1 MKLLK
6 VDTLEAA
13 LDKLEA
19 AMVSGGTH
27 GAGGIHGAGTP
38 KTEMVP
44 VLHALGRIAA
54 EDVLCGE
61 DIPGFD
67 RSTMDGYAVVARDTQ
82 GAGETMPTFLD
93 LEGEVEM
100 GKEPEFSL
108 KSGQCAYVP
117 TGGMLPQGADAVAMV
132 EYCQPFGTDKVA
144 VYSPLSS
151 GHNMVHAGDDVG
163 SGEVLVSRGRRIRP
177 SDMGL
182 LSAAGK
188 TEIKVYKPWKI
199 YIISTGDEIV
209 PPETMPLP
217 GQVRDVNSAGLLGE
231 ALSWGFDVA
240 GLEVV
245 WDSQEVLTD
254 KVCSAMKECDVVI
267 ISGGSSQGKKD
278 ATETVIDN
286 LTSSGA
292 FTHGLAVKPGKP
304 TIIGFD
310 EPTECA
316 VIGLPGHPV
325 AALLLFRLIV
335 GEIWKRLT
343 GMAEIEKEIAVDAVM
358 ASNIAA
364 SPGRKTFQLVTLDYE
379 HADTETGLPQVV
391 PVLGKSG
398 LIRTMSAAEGYVVM
412 DVNDEGL
419 SRGERVKVHMF
430 LSIHSGEIFKM

>member
-13 LDKLEA
+13 LDKLEY
-19 AMVSGGTH
+19 AMKSGAIG
-27 GAGGIHGAGTP
+27 GAGIT
-38 KTEMVP
+38 KTEWVT
-44 VLHALGRIAA
+44 VLKALDRIAA
-54 EDVLCGE
+54 EDVLCDE

-67 RSTMDGYAVVARDTQ
+67 RSTMDGYAVVSKDTQ
-82 GAGETMPTFLD
+82 GAGETMPVCLD
-93 LEGEVEM
+93 LVGEVEM
-100 GKEPEFSL
+100 GHSPEFTL
-108 KSGQCAYVP
+108 RSGQCAYVP
-117 TGGMLPQGADAVAMV
+117 TGGMLPHGADAVAMV
-132 EYCQPFGTDKVA
+132 EYCQPFGADKVA

-151 GHNMVHAGDDVG
+151 GHNMVHAGDDVAC
-163 SGEVLVSRGRRIRP
+163 GEKLISRGRRIRP

-188 TEIKVYKPWKI
+188 TEIKDDKPWKI

-209 PPETMPLP
+209 PPEALPLP

-231 ALSWGFDVA
+231 ALSQGFDVA

-245 WDSQEVLTD
+245 WDSQDVLIG
-254 KVCSAMKECDVVI
+254 KVCSAMKECDVVV

-278 ATETVIDN
+278 ATEAVIDS

-325 AALLLFRLIV
+325 AALLLFRIIV
-335 GEIWKRLT
+335 GGIWKRLT
-343 GMAEIEKEIAVDAVM
+343 GSAEVEKEIAADAVM

-379 HADTETGLPQVV
+379 HIDLETGLPQAV

-398 LIRTMSAAEGYVVM
+398 LIRTLSAADGYIVM

-419 SRGERVKVHMF
+419 CRGERVKVHF
-430 LSIHSGEIFKM
+430 W

>member
-6 VDTLEAA
+6 VDTLEAS

-19 AMVSGGTH
+19 AMK
-27 GAGGIHGAGTP
+27 AGGKGIP
-38 KTEMVP
+38 ETEYVT
-44 VLHALGRIAA
+44 VIASLGRTAA

-61 DIPGFD
+61 NIPGFD
-67 RSTMDGYAVVARDTQ
+67 RSTMDGYAVVSKDTA
-82 GAGETMPTFLD
+82 GAGETLPVFLD
-93 LEGEVEM
+93 MVGEVEM
-100 GKEPEFSL
+100 GCATGFKL

-117 TGGMLPQGADAVAMV
+117 TGGMLPHGADAVAMV

-151 GHNMVHAGDDVG
+151 GHNMVHAGDDVKC
-163 SGEVLVSRGRRIRP
+163 GEVLVRRGRRIRP

-209 PPETMPLP
+209 PPEKMPLP

-231 ALSWGFDVA
+231 ALACGFNVA

-245 WDSQEVLTD
+245 CDSQDVLTD
-254 KVCSAMKECDVVI
+254 KARSAMKECDVVV

-278 ATETVIDN
+278 ATAAVIDS

-310 EPTECA
+310 EPTESA
-316 VIGLPGHPV
+316 VIGIPGHPV

-398 LIRTMSAAEGYVVM
+398 LIRTMSAADGYVVM

-419 SRGERVKVHMF
+419 CRGERVKVH
-430 LSIHSGEIFKM
+430 LLVR

>member
-6 VDTLEAA
+6 VDTLESA
-13 LDKLEA
+13 LDKLET
-19 AMVSGGTH
+19 AMREG
-27 GAGGIHGAGTP
+27 GAGEP
-38 KTEMVP
+38 EREYVP
-44 VLHALGRIAA
+44 VLQSLGRIAS
-54 EDVLCGE
+54 EDVLSCE

-67 RSTMDGYAVVARDTQ
+67 RSTMDGYAVISRDTQ
-82 GAGETMPTFLD
+82 GAGETMPTFLE
-93 LEGEVEM
+93 LAGEVKM
-100 GKEPEFSL
+100 GEKPEFSL
-108 KSGQCAYVP
+108 TSGQCAYVP
-117 TGGMLPQGADAVAMV
+117 TGGMVPEGADAVAMV
-132 EYCQPFGTDKVA
+132 EYCQPFGDDRIA

-151 GHNMVHAGDDVG
+151 GHNMVRAGDDV
-163 SGEVLVSRGRRIRP
+163 SRGEKLISRGRRIRP

-188 TEIKVYKPWKI
+188 TEIKVYKPWKV

-209 PPETMPLP
+209 PPEVMPLP
-217 GQVRDVNSAGLLGE
+217 GQVRDVNSAGILGE
-231 ALSWGFDVA
+231 ALACGFEIR

-245 WDSQEVLTD
+245 RDRQDVLAD
-254 KVCSAMKECDVVI
+254 KVRSAMSECDVVV

-278 ATETVIDN
+278 ATEAVIDS

-335 GEIWKRLT
+335 AGIWKRLT
-343 GMAEIEKEIAVDAVM
+343 GLAETEKEISVDAVM

-364 SPGRKTFQLVTLDYE
+364 SPGRKTFQLVKLDYE
-379 HADTETGLPQVV
+379 HIDLKTGLPQAV

-398 LIRTMSAAEGYVVM
+398 LIRTMSSADGYIIM

-419 SRGERVKVHMF
+419 RSGERVKVC
-430 LSIHSGEIFKM
+430 LL

>member
-19 AMVSGGTH
+19 AMKSGAIG
-27 GAGGIHGAGTP
+27 GAGIT
-38 KTEMVP
+38 KTEWVT
-44 VLHALGRIAA
+44 VLKALGRIAA
-54 EDVLCGE
+54 EDVLCDE

-67 RSTMDGYAVVARDTQ
+67 RSTMDGYAVVSKDTQ
-82 GAGETMPTFLD
+82 GAGETMPVFLD
-93 LEGEVEM
+93 LAGEVEM
-100 GKEPEFSL
+100 GHSPEFTL
-108 KSGQCAYVP
+108 RSGQCAYVP
-117 TGGMLPQGADAVAMV
+117 TGGMLPHGADAVAMV
-132 EYCQPFGTDKVA
+132 EYCQPFGIDKVA

-151 GHNMVHAGDDVG
+151 GHNMVHAGDDVAC
-163 SGEVLVSRGRRIRP
+163 GEKLISRGRRIRP

-209 PPETMPLP
+209 PPEALPLP

-231 ALSWGFDVA
+231 ALAWGFDVA
-240 GLEVV
+240 GIEVV
-245 WDSQEVLTD
+245 CDSQDVLTD
-254 KVCSAMKECDVVI
+254 KVRSAMKECDVVV

-278 ATETVIDN
+278 ATEAVIDS
-286 LTSSGA
+286 LTSSGS

-325 AALLLFRLIV
+325 AALLLFRIIV
-335 GEIWKRLT
+335 GGIWKRLT
-343 GMAEIEKEIAVDAVM
+343 GSAEVEKEIAADAVM

-379 HADTETGLPQVV
+379 HIDLETGLPQAV

-398 LIRTMSAAEGYVVM
+398 LIRTLSAADGYIVM

-419 SRGERVKVHMF
+419 CRGERVKVHF
-430 LSIHSGEIFKM
+430 W

>member
-6 VDTLEAA
+6 VDTLESA
-13 LDKLEA
+13 LDKLET
-19 AMVSGGTH
+19 AMREG
-27 GAGGIHGAGTP
+27 GAGEP
-38 KTEMVP
+38 EREYVP
-44 VLHALGRIAA
+44 VLQSLGRIAS
-54 EDVLCGE
+54 EDVLSCE

-67 RSTMDGYAVVARDTQ
+67 RSTMDGYAVISRDTQ
-82 GAGETMPTFLD
+82 GAGETMPTFLE
-93 LEGEVEM
+93 LAGEVKM
-100 GKEPEFSL
+100 GEKPEFSL
-108 KSGQCAYVP
+108 TSGQCAYVP
-117 TGGMLPQGADAVAMV
+117 TGGMVPEGADAVAMV
-132 EYCQPFGTDKVA
+132 EYCQPFGDDRIA

-151 GHNMVHAGDDVG
+151 GHNMVRAGDDV
-163 SGEVLVSRGRRIRP
+163 SRGEKLISRGHRIRP

-209 PPETMPLP
+209 PPEVMPLP
-217 GQVRDVNSAGLLGE
+217 GQVRDVNSAGILGE
-231 ALSWGFDVA
+231 ALDCGFEIR

-245 WDSQEVLTD
+245 RDRQDVLAD
-254 KVCSAMKECDVVI
+254 KVRSAMSECDVVV

-278 ATETVIDN
+278 ATEAVIDS

-335 GEIWKRLT
+335 AGIWKRLT
-343 GMAEIEKEIAVDAVM
+343 GLAETEKEISVDAVM

-364 SPGRKTFQLVTLDYE
+364 SPGRKTFQLVRLDYE
-379 HADTETGLPQVV
+379 HIDLETGLPQAV

-398 LIRTMSAAEGYVVM
+398 LIRTMSSADGYIIM

-419 SRGERVKVHMF
+419 RSGERVKVC
-430 LSIHSGEIFKM
+430 LL

>member
-6 VDTLEAA
+6 VDTLESA
-13 LDKLEA
+13 LDKLET
-19 AMVSGGTH
+19 AMREG
-27 GAGGIHGAGTP
+27 GAGEP
-38 KTEMVP
+38 EREYVP
-44 VLHALGRIAA
+44 VLQSLGRIAS
-54 EDVLCGE
+54 EDVLSCE

-67 RSTMDGYAVVARDTQ
+67 RSTMDGYAVISRDTQ
-82 GAGETMPTFLD
+82 GAGETMPTFLE
-93 LEGEVEM
+93 LAGEVKM
-100 GKEPEFSL
+100 GEKPEFSL
-108 KSGQCAYVP
+108 TSGQCAYVP
-117 TGGMLPQGADAVAMV
+117 TGGMVPEGADAVAMV
-132 EYCQPFGTDKVA
+132 EYCQPFGDDRIA

-151 GHNMVHAGDDVG
+151 GHNMVRAGDDV
-163 SGEVLVSRGRRIRP
+163 SRGEKLISRGHRIRP

-188 TEIKVYKPWKI
+188 TEIKVYKPWKV

-209 PPETMPLP
+209 PPEVMPLP
-217 GQVRDVNSAGLLGE
+217 GQVRDVNSAGILGE
-231 ALSWGFDVA
+231 ALDCGFEIR

-245 WDSQEVLTD
+245 RDRQDVLAD
-254 KVCSAMKECDVVI
+254 KVRSAMSECDVVV

-278 ATETVIDN
+278 ATEAVIDS

-335 GEIWKRLT
+335 AGIWKRLT
-343 GMAEIEKEIAVDAVM
+343 GLAETEKEISVDAVM

-364 SPGRKTFQLVTLDYE
+364 SPGRKTFQLVKLDYE
-379 HADTETGLPQVV
+379 HIDLKTGLPQAV

-398 LIRTMSAAEGYVVM
+398 FIRTMSAADGYVVM

-419 SRGERVKVHMF
+419 RSGERVKVC
-430 LSIHSGEIFKM
+430 LL

>member
-13 LDKLEA
+13 LDKLENVMKSSKA
-19 AMVSGGTH
+19 GGIY
-27 GAGGIHGAGTP
+27 GAGGIHDAGML
-38 KTEMVP
+38 EAEWVP
-44 VLHALGRIAA
+44 VLQALGRIAA
-54 EDVLCGE
+54 EDVLCSE

-67 RSTMDGYAVVARDTQ
+67 RSTMDGYAVIARDTQ
-82 GAGETMPTFLD
+82 GSGESMPTFLD
-93 LEGEVEM
+93 LVGEIEM
-100 GKEPEFSL
+100 GQSPQFELS
-108 KSGQCAYVP
+108 SGRCAYVP
-117 TGGMLPQGADAVAMV
+117 TGGMLPHGADAVAMV
-132 EYCQPFGTDKVA
+132 EYCQPFGTDKIA

-151 GHNMVHAGDDVG
+151 GHNMVHAGDDVRCE
-163 SGEVLVSRGRRIRP
+163 EVLVRRGRRIRP

-209 PPETMPLP
+209 PPQAMPLP

-231 ALSWGFDVA
+231 ALYQGFDVT

-245 WDSQEVLTD
+245 CDSQDVLTD
-254 KVCSAMKECDVVI
+254 KVRSAMKECDGVV

-278 ATETVIDN
+278 ATEAVIDS

-310 EPTECA
+310 GPTECA

-335 GEIWKRLT
+335 VGIWKRLT
-343 GMAEIEKEIAVDAVM
+343 GSAETEKEIAVDAVM

-364 SPGRKTFQLVTLDYE
+364 SPGRKTFQLVTLDYK
-379 HADTETGLPQVV
+379 HVDLETGLPQAV

-398 LIRTMSAAEGYVVM
+398 LIRTMSAADGYIVM

-419 SRGERVKVHMF
+419 CRGERVKVCM
-430 LSIHSGEIFKM
+430 L

>member
-13 LDKLEA
+13 LDKLEN
-19 AMVSGGTH
+19 AMREG
-27 GAGGIHGAGTP
+27 GAGEP
-38 KTEMVP
+38 EREYVP
-44 VLHALGRIAA
+44 VLQSLGRIAS
-54 EDVLCGE
+54 EDVLSCE

-67 RSTMDGYAVVARDTQ
+67 RSTMDGYAVISRDTQ
-82 GAGETMPTFLD
+82 GAGETMPTFLE
-93 LEGEVEM
+93 LAGEVKM
-100 GKEPEFSL
+100 GEKPEFSL
-108 KSGQCAYVP
+108 TSGQCAYVP
-117 TGGMLPQGADAVAMV
+117 TGGMVPEGADAVAMV
-132 EYCQPFGTDKVA
+132 EYCQPFGDDRIA

-151 GHNMVHAGDDVG
+151 GHNMVRAGDDV
-163 SGEVLVSRGRRIRP
+163 SRGEKLISRGHRIRP

-188 TEIKVYKPWKI
+188 TEIKVYKPWKV

-209 PPETMPLP
+209 PPEVMPLP
-217 GQVRDVNSAGLLGE
+217 GQVRDVNSAGILGE
-231 ALSWGFDVA
+231 ALDCGFEIR

-245 WDSQEVLTD
+245 RDRQDVLAD
-254 KVCSAMKECDVVI
+254 KVRSAMSECDVVV

-278 ATETVIDN
+278 ATEAVIDS

-335 GEIWKRLT
+335 AGIWKRLT
-343 GMAEIEKEIAVDAVM
+343 GLAETEKEISVDAVM

-364 SPGRKTFQLVTLDYE
+364 SPGRKTFQLVRLDYE
-379 HADTETGLPQVV
+379 HIDLETGLPQAV

-398 LIRTMSAAEGYVVM
+398 LIRTMSSADGYIIM

-419 SRGERVKVHMF
+419 RSGERVKVC
-430 LSIHSGEIFKM
+430 LL

>member
-19 AMVSGGTH
+19 AMKSAIG
-27 GAGGIHGAGTP
+27 GAGIT
-38 KTEMVP
+38 KTEWVT
-44 VLHALGRIAA
+44 VLKALGRIAA
-54 EDVLCGE
+54 EDVLCDE

-67 RSTMDGYAVVARDTQ
+67 RSTMDGYAVVSKDTQ
-82 GAGETMPTFLD
+82 GAGETMPVFLD
-93 LEGEVEM
+93 LVGEVEM

-117 TGGMLPQGADAVAMV
+117 TGGMLPHGADAVAMV
-132 EYCQPFGTDKVA
+132 EYCQPFGADKVA

-151 GHNMVHAGDDVG
+151 GHNMVHAGDDVAC
-163 SGEVLVSRGRRIRP
+163 GEKLISRGRRIRP

-209 PPETMPLP
+209 PPEALPLP

-231 ALSWGFDVA
+231 ALAWGFDVA
-240 GLEVV
+240 GIEVV
-245 WDSQEVLTD
+245 CDSQDVLTD
-254 KVCSAMKECDVVI
+254 KVRSAMKECDVVV

-278 ATETVIDN
+278 ATEAVIDS
-286 LTSSGA
+286 LTSSGS

-325 AALLLFRLIV
+325 AALLLFRIIV
-335 GEIWKRLT
+335 GGIWKRLT
-343 GMAEIEKEIAVDAVM
+343 GSAEVEKEIAADAVM

-379 HADTETGLPQVV
+379 HIDLETGLPQAV

-398 LIRTMSAAEGYVVM
+398 LIRTLSAADGYIVM

-419 SRGERVKVHMF
+419 CRGERVKVHF
-430 LSIHSGEIFKM
+430 W

>member
-1 MKLLK
+1 MNLLK

-13 LDKLEA
+13 LDKLEN
-19 AMVSGGTH
+19 AMREG
-27 GAGGIHGAGTP
+27 GAGEP
-38 KTEMVP
+38 EREYVP
-44 VLHALGRIAA
+44 VLQSLGRVAA
-54 EDVLCGE
+54 EDVLSGE

-67 RSTMDGYAVVARDTQ
+67 RSTMDGYAVISRDTQ
-82 GAGETMPTFLD
+82 GAGETMPTFLE
-93 LEGEVEM
+93 LAGEVKM
-100 GKEPEFSL
+100 GEKPEFSL
-108 KSGQCAYVP
+108 TSGQCAYVP
-117 TGGMLPQGADAVAMV
+117 TGGMVPEGADAVAMV
-132 EYCQPFGTDKVA
+132 EYCQPFGDDRIA

-151 GHNMVHAGDDVG
+151 GHNMVRAGDDV
-163 SGEVLVSRGRRIRP
+163 SRGEKLISRGHRIRP

-188 TEIKVYKPWKI
+188 TEIKVYKPWKV
-199 YIISTGDEIV
+199 YILSTGDEIV
-209 PPETMPLP
+209 PPEVMPLP
-217 GQVRDVNSAGLLGE
+217 GQVRDVNSAGILGE
-231 ALSWGFDVA
+231 ALDCGFEIR

-245 WDSQEVLTD
+245 RDRQDVLAD
-254 KVCSAMKECDVVI
+254 KVRSAMSECDVVV

-278 ATETVIDN
+278 ATEAVIDS

-335 GEIWKRLT
+335 AGIWKRLT
-343 GMAEIEKEIAVDAVM
+343 GLAETEKEISVDAVM

-364 SPGRKTFQLVTLDYE
+364 SPGRKTFQLVRLDYE
-379 HADTETGLPQVV
+379 HIDLETGLPQAV

-398 LIRTMSAAEGYVVM
+398 LIRTMSSADGYIIM

-419 SRGERVKVHMF
+419 RSGERVKVC
-430 LSIHSGEIFKM
+430 LL

>member
-13 LDKLEA
+13 LNKLEN
-19 AMVSGGTH
+19 AMKSGGTH
-27 GAGGIHGAGTP
+27 GAGGIHGEGTYGAGVP
-38 KTEMVP
+38 ETEWVP
-44 VLHALGRIAA
+44 VLQALGRTAA

-61 DIPGFD
+61 NIPGFD

-82 GAGETMPTFLD
+82 GAGDSMPTFLD
-93 LEGEVEM
+93 LTGEVEM

-108 KSGQCAYVP
+108 ESGQCAYVP
-117 TGGMLPQGADAVAMV
+117 TGGMLPRGADAVAMV

-151 GHNMVHAGDDVG
+151 GHNMVHAGDDVKC
-163 SGEVLVSRGRRIRP
+163 GEVLVRRGRRIRP

-209 PPETMPLP
+209 PPEKMPLP

-231 ALSWGFDVA
+231 ALACGFNVA

-245 WDSQEVLTD
+245 CDSQDVLTD
-254 KVCSAMKECDVVI
+254 KVGSAMKECDVVV

-278 ATETVIDN
+278 ATAAVIDS

-304 TIIGFD
+304 TILGFD
-310 EPTECA
+310 EPTGCA

-379 HADTETGLPQVV
+379 HTDTETGLPQVV

-398 LIRTMSAAEGYVVM
+398 LIRTMSAADGYVVM

-419 SRGERVKVHMF
+419 CRGERVKVHI
-430 LSIHSGEIFKM
+430 LVR

>member
-6 VDTLEAA
+6 VDTLESA
-13 LDKLEA
+13 LDKLET
-19 AMVSGGTH
+19 AMREG
-27 GAGGIHGAGTP
+27 GAGEP
-38 KTEMVP
+38 EREYVP
-44 VLHALGRIAA
+44 VLQSLGRIAS
-54 EDVLCGE
+54 EDVLSCE

-67 RSTMDGYAVVARDTQ
+67 RSTMDGYAVISRDTQ
-82 GAGETMPTFLD
+82 GAGETMPTFLE
-93 LEGEVEM
+93 LAGEVKM
-100 GKEPEFSL
+100 GEKPEFSL
-108 KSGQCAYVP
+108 TSGQCAYVP
-117 TGGMLPQGADAVAMV
+117 TGGMVPEGADAVAMV
-132 EYCQPFGTDKVA
+132 EYCQPFGDDRIA

-151 GHNMVHAGDDVG
+151 GHNMVRAGDDV
-163 SGEVLVSRGRRIRP
+163 SRGEKLISRGHRIRP

-209 PPETMPLP
+209 PPEVMPLP
-217 GQVRDVNSAGLLGE
+217 GQVRDVNSAGILGE
-231 ALSWGFDVA
+231 ALACGFEIR

-245 WDSQEVLTD
+245 RDRQDVLAD
-254 KVCSAMKECDVVI
+254 KVRSAMSECDVVV

-278 ATETVIDN
+278 ATEAVIDS

-335 GEIWKRLT
+335 AGIWKRLT
-343 GMAEIEKEIAVDAVM
+343 GLAETEKEISVDAVM

-364 SPGRKTFQLVTLDYE
+364 SPGRKTFQLVKLDYE
-379 HADTETGLPQVV
+379 HIDLKTGLPQAV

-398 LIRTMSAAEGYVVM
+398 LIRTMSAADGYVVM

-419 SRGERVKVHMF
+419 RSGERVKVC
-430 LSIHSGEIFKM
+430 LL

>member
-6 VDTLEAA
+6 VDTLESA
-13 LDKLEA
+13 LDKLET
-19 AMVSGGTH
+19 AMREG
-27 GAGGIHGAGTP
+27 GAGEP
-38 KTEMVP
+38 EREYVP
-44 VLHALGRIAA
+44 VLQSLGRIAS
-54 EDVLCGE
+54 EDVLSCE

-67 RSTMDGYAVVARDTQ
+67 RSTMDGYAVISRDTQ
-82 GAGETMPTFLD
+82 GAGETMPTFLE
-93 LEGEVEM
+93 LAGEVKM
-100 GKEPEFSL
+100 GEKPEFSL
-108 KSGQCAYVP
+108 TSGQCAYVP
-117 TGGMLPQGADAVAMV
+117 TGGMVPEGADAVAMV
-132 EYCQPFGTDKVA
+132 EYCQPFGDDRIA

-151 GHNMVHAGDDVG
+151 GHNMVRAGDDV
-163 SGEVLVSRGRRIRP
+163 SRGEKLISRGHRIRP

-188 TEIKVYKPWKI
+188 TEIKVYKPWKV

-209 PPETMPLP
+209 PPEVMPLP
-217 GQVRDVNSAGLLGE
+217 GQVRDVNSAGILGE
-231 ALSWGFDVA
+231 ALACGFEIR

-245 WDSQEVLTD
+245 RDRQDVLAD
-254 KVCSAMKECDVVI
+254 KVRSAMSECDVVV

-278 ATETVIDN
+278 ATEAVIDS

-335 GEIWKRLT
+335 AGIWKRLT
-343 GMAEIEKEIAVDAVM
+343 GLAETEKEISVDAVM

-364 SPGRKTFQLVTLDYE
+364 SPGRKTFQLVKLDYE
-379 HADTETGLPQVV
+379 HIDLKTGLPQAV

-398 LIRTMSAAEGYVVM
+398 LIRTMSAADGYVVM

-419 SRGERVKVHMF
+419 RSGERVKVC
-430 LSIHSGEIFKM
+430 LL

>member
-6 VDTLEAA
+6 VDTLESA
-13 LDKLEA
+13 LDKLET
-19 AMVSGGTH
+19 AMREG
-27 GAGGIHGAGTP
+27 GAGGP
-38 KTEMVP
+38 EREYVP
-44 VLHALGRIAA
+44 VLQSLGRIAS
-54 EDVLCGE
+54 EDVLSCE

-67 RSTMDGYAVVARDTQ
+67 RSTMDGYAVISRDTQ
-82 GAGETMPTFLD
+82 GAGETMPTFLE
-93 LEGEVEM
+93 LAGEVKM
-100 GKEPEFSL
+100 GEKPEFSL
-108 KSGQCAYVP
+108 TSGQCAYVP
-117 TGGMLPQGADAVAMV
+117 TGGMVPEGADAVAMV
-132 EYCQPFGTDKVA
+132 EYCQPFGDDRIA

-151 GHNMVHAGDDVG
+151 GHNMVRAGDDV
-163 SGEVLVSRGRRIRP
+163 SRGEKLISRGRRIRP

-209 PPETMPLP
+209 PPEVMPLP
-217 GQVRDVNSAGLLGE
+217 GQVRDVNSAGILGE
-231 ALSWGFDVA
+231 ALACGFEIR

-245 WDSQEVLTD
+245 RDRQDVLAD
-254 KVCSAMKECDVVI
+254 KVRSAMSECDVVV

-278 ATETVIDN
+278 ATEAVIDS

-335 GEIWKRLT
+335 AGIWKRLT
-343 GMAEIEKEIAVDAVM
+343 GLAETEKEISVDAVM

-364 SPGRKTFQLVTLDYE
+364 SPGRKTFQLVKLDYE
-379 HADTETGLPQVV
+379 HIDLKTGLPQAV

-398 LIRTMSAAEGYVVM
+398 LIRTMSAADGYVVM

-419 SRGERVKVHMF
+419 RSGERVKVC
-430 LSIHSGEIFKM
+430 LL

>member
-13 LDKLEA
+13 LDKLED
-19 AMVSGGTH
+19 AMRSGG
-27 GAGGIHGAGTP
+27 IYGTGEP
-38 KTEMVP
+38 ETELVP
-44 VLHALGRIAA
+44 VLKALDRIAA
-54 EDVLCGE
+54 EDVTCNE

-82 GAGETMPTFLD
+82 GAGESMPTFLD
-93 LEGEVEM
+93 LAGEVEM

-151 GHNMVHAGDDVG
+151 GHNMVHAGDDVRC
-163 SGEVLVSRGRRIRP
+163 GECLVRRGRRIRP

-188 TEIKVYKPWKI
+188 TKIKVYKPWKI
-199 YIISTGDEIV
+199 YIISTGDEIA
-209 PPETMPLP
+209 PPQAMPLS

-231 ALSWGFDVA
+231 ALSCGFDVA

-245 WDSQEVLTD
+245 CDCQDALTD
-254 KVCSAMKECDVVI
+254 KVRSAMKECDVVV

-278 ATETVIDN
+278 ATEAVIDS
-286 LTSSGA
+286 LTSSRA

-310 EPTECA
+310 GPTECA

-335 GEIWKRLT
+335 GGIWKRLT
-343 GMAEIEKEIAVDAVM
+343 GSAETEKEIAVDAVM

-379 HADTETGLPQVV
+379 HIDFETGLPQAVL
-391 PVLGKSG
+391 VLGKSG
-398 LIRTMSAAEGYVVM
+398 LIRTMSAADGYVVM

-419 SRGERVKVHMF
+419 SRGERVKAYLLMR
-430 LSIHSGEIFKM
+430 

>member
-13 LDKLEA
+13 LDKLEN
-19 AMVSGGTH
+19 AMRSGA
-27 GAGGIHGAGTP
+27 AGGIYRAGTP
-38 KTEMVP
+38 ETEWVP
-44 VLHALGRIAA
+44 VLQSLDRIAA
-54 EDVLCGE
+54 EDVLCDE

-67 RSTMDGYAVVARDTQ
+67 RSTMDGYAVVSKDTQ
-82 GAGETMPTFLD
+82 GAGETMPVFLD
-93 LEGEVEM
+93 LVGEVEM
-100 GKEPEFSL
+100 GKEPEFAL
-108 KSGQCAYVP
+108 RSGQCAYVP
-117 TGGMLPQGADAVAMV
+117 TGGMIPCGADAVAMV
-132 EYCQPFGTDKVA
+132 DYCQPFGADKIA
-144 VYSPLSS
+144 VYSPLSP
-151 GHNMVHAGDDVG
+151 GHNMVHAGDDVRC
-163 SGEVLVSRGRRIRP
+163 GESLMQRGRRIRP

-209 PPETMPLP
+209 PPESMPSP

-231 ALSWGFDVA
+231 APACGFNVS
-240 GLEVV
+240 GLEVG
-245 WDSQEVLTD
+245 WDCQDVLTN
-254 KVCSAMKECDVVI
+254 KVRSVMKECDMVV

-278 ATETVIDN
+278 ATEAVIDS

-335 GEIWKRLT
+335 GGIWKRLT
-343 GMAEIEKEIAVDAVM
+343 GSAETENGIAVDVVM

-364 SPGRKTFQLVTLDYE
+364 SPGRKTFQLVRLDYE
-379 HADTETGLPQVV
+379 HIDLETGLPQAV

-398 LIRTMSAAEGYVVM
+398 LIRTMSAADGYIVM

-419 SRGERVKVHMF
+419 CRGERGKVC
-430 LSIHSGEIFKM
+430 LLVR

>member
-13 LDKLEA
+13 LDKLEN
-19 AMVSGGTH
+19 AMKSCM
-27 GAGGIHGAGTP
+27 P
-38 KTEMVP
+38 ETEWVP
-44 VLHALGRIAA
+44 VLKALDRIAA
-54 EDVLCGE
+54 EDVICTE

-82 GAGETMPTFLD
+82 GAGESMPTFLD
-93 LEGEVEM
+93 LVGEVEM
-100 GKEPEFSL
+100 GKEPEFELS
-108 KSGQCAYVP
+108 SGQCAYVP
-117 TGGMLPQGADAVAMV
+117 TGGMLPHGADAVAMV
-132 EYCQPFGTDKVA
+132 EYCQPFGPDKIA

-151 GHNMVHAGDDVG
+151 GHNMVHAGDDVRC
-163 SGEVLVSRGRRIRP
+163 GEVLVRMGRKIRP

-188 TEIKVYKPWKI
+188 TEIKVHKLWKI

-209 PPETMPLP
+209 PPEAMPSP

-231 ALSWGFDVA
+231 ALSQGFDVT

-245 WDSQEVLTD
+245 CDSQDVLTD
-254 KVCSAMKECDVVI
+254 KVRSAMKECDVVV

-278 ATETVIDN
+278 ATEAVIDS

-292 FTHGLAVKPGKP
+292 FIHGLAVKPGKP

-310 EPTECA
+310 EPTECT

-325 AALLLFRLIV
+325 AALLLFRIIV
-335 GEIWKRLT
+335 GGIWKRLT
-343 GMAEIEKEIAVDAVM
+343 GSAEAEKEIAVDAVM
-358 ASNIAA
+358 VSNIAA
-364 SPGRKTFQLVTLDYE
+364 SPGRKTFQLVTMDYE
-379 HADTETGLPQVV
+379 HIDLETGLPQAV

-398 LIRTMSAAEGYVVM
+398 LIRTMSAADGYIVM

-419 SRGERVKVHMF
+419 SRGERVKVCV
-430 LSIHSGEIFKM
+430 L

>member
-6 VDTLEAA
+6 VDTLESA
-13 LDKLEA
+13 LDKLET
-19 AMVSGGTH
+19 AMREG
-27 GAGGIHGAGTP
+27 GAGEP
-38 KTEMVP
+38 EREYVP
-44 VLHALGRIAA
+44 VLQSLGRIAS
-54 EDVLCGE
+54 EDVLSCE

-67 RSTMDGYAVVARDTQ
+67 RSTMDGYAVISRDTQ
-82 GAGETMPTFLD
+82 GAGETMPTFLE
-93 LEGEVEM
+93 LAGEVKM
-100 GKEPEFSL
+100 GEKPEFSL
-108 KSGQCAYVP
+108 TSGQCAYVP
-117 TGGMLPQGADAVAMV
+117 TGGMVPEGADAVAMV
-132 EYCQPFGTDKVA
+132 EYCQPFGDDRIA

-151 GHNMVHAGDDVG
+151 GHNMVRAGDDV
-163 SGEVLVSRGRRIRP
+163 SRGEKLISRGRRIRP

-188 TEIKVYKPWKI
+188 TEIKVYKLWKI

-209 PPETMPLP
+209 PPEVMPLP
-217 GQVRDVNSAGLLGE
+217 GQVRDVNSAGILGE
-231 ALSWGFDVA
+231 ALACGFEIR

-245 WDSQEVLTD
+245 RDRQDVLAD
-254 KVCSAMKECDVVI
+254 KVRSAMSECDVVV

-278 ATETVIDN
+278 ATEAVIDS

-335 GEIWKRLT
+335 AGIWKRLT
-343 GMAEIEKEIAVDAVM
+343 GLAETEKEISVDAVM

-364 SPGRKTFQLVTLDYE
+364 SPGRKTFQLVKLDYE
-379 HADTETGLPQVV
+379 HIDLKTGLPQAV

-398 LIRTMSAAEGYVVM
+398 LIRTMSAADGYVVM

-419 SRGERVKVHMF
+419 RSGERVKVC
-430 LSIHSGEIFKM
+430 LL

>member
-6 VDTLEAA
+6 VDTLESA
-13 LDKLEA
+13 LDKLET
-19 AMVSGGTH
+19 AMREG
-27 GAGGIHGAGTP
+27 GAGEP
-38 KTEMVP
+38 EREYVP
-44 VLHALGRIAA
+44 VLQSLGRIAS
-54 EDVLCGE
+54 EDVLSCE

-67 RSTMDGYAVVARDTQ
+67 RSTMDGYAVISRDTQ
-82 GAGETMPTFLD
+82 GAGETMPTFLE
-93 LEGEVEM
+93 LAGEVKM
-100 GKEPEFSL
+100 GEKPEFSL
-108 KSGQCAYVP
+108 TSGQCAYVP
-117 TGGMLPQGADAVAMV
+117 TGGMVPEGADAVAMV
-132 EYCQPFGTDKVA
+132 EYCQPFGDDRIA

-151 GHNMVHAGDDVG
+151 GHNMVRAGDDV
-163 SGEVLVSRGRRIRP
+163 SRGEKLISRGHRIRP

-188 TEIKVYKPWKI
+188 TEIKVYKPWKV

-209 PPETMPLP
+209 PPEVMPLP
-217 GQVRDVNSAGLLGE
+217 GQVRDVNSAGILGE
-231 ALSWGFDVA
+231 ALDCGFEIR

-245 WDSQEVLTD
+245 RDRQDVLAD
-254 KVCSAMKECDVVI
+254 KVRSAMSECDVVV

-278 ATETVIDN
+278 ATEAVIDS

-335 GEIWKRLT
+335 AGIWKRLT
-343 GMAEIEKEIAVDAVM
+343 GLAETEKEISVDAVM

-364 SPGRKTFQLVTLDYE
+364 SPGRKTFQLVKLDYE
-379 HADTETGLPQVV
+379 HIDLKTGLPQAV

-398 LIRTMSAAEGYVVM
+398 LIRTMSAADGYVVM

-419 SRGERVKVHMF
+419 RSGERVKVC
-430 LSIHSGEIFKM
+430 LL

>member
-19 AMVSGGTH
+19 AMRSGEAGDIYGT
-27 GAGGIHGAGTP
+27 GTP

-44 VLHALGRIAA
+44 VLQALDRIAA
-54 EDVLCGE
+54 EDVLCSE

-93 LEGEVEM
+93 LAGEVEM

-117 TGGMLPQGADAVAMV
+117 TGGMLPHGADAVAMV

-151 GHNMVHAGDDVG
+151 GHNMVHAGDDVRC
-163 SGEVLVSRGRRIRP
+163 GESLIQRGRRIRP

-209 PPETMPLP
+209 TPESMPSP

-231 ALSWGFDVA
+231 ALSQGFDVA

-245 WDSQEVLTD
+245 CDSQEVLTN
-254 KVCSAMKECDVVI
+254 KVRSAMKECDVVV

-278 ATETVIDN
+278 ATEAVIDS

-310 EPTECA
+310 GPTECA

-335 GEIWKRLT
+335 GGIWKRLT
-343 GMAEIEKEIAVDAVM
+343 GSAETEKEIAVDAVM

-364 SPGRKTFQLVTLDYE
+364 SPGRRTFQLVTLDYE
-379 HADTETGLPQVV
+379 HIGLETGLPQAV

-398 LIRTMSAAEGYVVM
+398 LIRTMSAADGYIVM

-419 SRGERVKVHMF
+419 CRGERVRVHLLMR
-430 LSIHSGEIFKM
+430 

>member
-6 VDTLEAA
+6 VDTLESA
-13 LDKLEA
+13 LDKLET
-19 AMVSGGTH
+19 AMREG
-27 GAGGIHGAGTP
+27 GAGEP
-38 KTEMVP
+38 EREYVP
-44 VLHALGRIAA
+44 VLQSLGRIAS
-54 EDVLCGE
+54 EDVLSCE

-67 RSTMDGYAVVARDTQ
+67 RSTMDGYAVISRDTQ
-82 GAGETMPTFLD
+82 GAGETMPTFLE
-93 LEGEVEM
+93 LAGEVKM
-100 GKEPEFSL
+100 GEKPEFSL
-108 KSGQCAYVP
+108 TSGQCAYVP
-117 TGGMLPQGADAVAMV
+117 TGGMVPEGADAVAMV
-132 EYCQPFGTDKVA
+132 EYCQPFGDDRIA

-151 GHNMVHAGDDVG
+151 GHNMVRAGDDV
-163 SGEVLVSRGRRIRP
+163 SRGEKLISRGRRIRP

-209 PPETMPLP
+209 PPEVMPLP
-217 GQVRDVNSAGLLGE
+217 GQVRDVNSAGILGE
-231 ALSWGFDVA
+231 ALACGFEIR

-245 WDSQEVLTD
+245 RDRQDVLAD
-254 KVCSAMKECDVVI
+254 KVRSAMSECDVVV

-278 ATETVIDN
+278 ATEAVIDS

-335 GEIWKRLT
+335 AGIWKRLT
-343 GMAEIEKEIAVDAVM
+343 GLAETEKEISVDAVM

-364 SPGRKTFQLVTLDYE
+364 SPGRKTFQLVKLDYE
-379 HADTETGLPQVV
+379 HIDLKTGLPQAV

-398 LIRTMSAAEGYVVM
+398 LIRTMSAADGYVVM
-412 DVNDEGL
+412 DVTDEGL
-419 SRGERVKVHMF
+419 RSGERVKVC
-430 LSIHSGEIFKM
+430 LL

>member
-19 AMVSGGTH
+19 AMRTG
-27 GAGGIHGAGTP
+27 GAGEP
-38 KTEMVP
+38 ETELVS
-44 VLHALGRIAA
+44 VLQALDRIAA
-54 EDVLCGE
+54 EDVLCSE
-61 DIPGFD
+61 DIPSFD

-93 LEGEVEM
+93 LAGEVEM
-100 GKEPEFSL
+100 GKEPEFGL
-108 KSGQCAYVP
+108 KSGQCAYAP

-144 VYSPLSS
+144 VYSPLSP
-151 GHNMVHAGDDVG
+151 GHNMVHAGDDVRC
-163 SGEVLVSRGRRIRP
+163 GECLFQRGRRIRP

-182 LSAAGK
+182 LCAAGK

-209 PPETMPLP
+209 PPEAMPLP

-231 ALSWGFDVA
+231 ALSQGFDVA
-240 GLEVV
+240 GLDVI
-245 WDSQEVLTD
+245 WDSQDILTE
-254 KVCSAMKECDVVI
+254 KVRSAMKKCDVVV

-278 ATETVIDN
+278 ATEAVIDS

-310 EPTECA
+310 EPTECV

-335 GEIWKRLT
+335 AGIWKRLT
-343 GMAEIEKEIAVDAVM
+343 GSAETEKEIAVDAVM

-379 HADTETGLPQVV
+379 HIGLETGLPQAV

-398 LIRTMSAAEGYVVM
+398 LIRTMSAADGYIVM

-419 SRGERVKVHMF
+419 CRGERVRVHLLMR
-430 LSIHSGEIFKM
+430 

>member
-19 AMVSGGTH
+19 AMKSGAIG
-27 GAGGIHGAGTP
+27 GAGIT
-38 KTEMVP
+38 KTEWVT
-44 VLHALGRIAA
+44 VLKALGRIAA
-54 EDVLCGE
+54 EDVLCDE

-67 RSTMDGYAVVARDTQ
+67 RSTMDGYAVVSKDTQ
-82 GAGETMPTFLD
+82 GAGETMPVFLG
-93 LEGEVEM
+93 LVGEVEM

-117 TGGMLPQGADAVAMV
+117 TGGMLPHGADAVAMV
-132 EYCQPFGTDKVA
+132 EYCQPFGADKVA

-151 GHNMVHAGDDVG
+151 GHNMVHAGDDVAC
-163 SGEVLVSRGRRIRP
+163 GEKLISRGRRIRP

-209 PPETMPLP
+209 PPEALPLP

-231 ALSWGFDVA
+231 ALSQGFDVA

-245 WDSQEVLTD
+245 WDSQDVLIG
-254 KVCSAMKECDVVI
+254 KVCSAMKECDVVV

-278 ATETVIDN
+278 ATEAVIDS

-325 AALLLFRLIV
+325 AALLLFRIIV
-335 GEIWKRLT
+335 GGIWKRLT
-343 GMAEIEKEIAVDAVM
+343 GSAEVEKEIAADAVM

-379 HADTETGLPQVV
+379 HIDLETGLPQAV

-398 LIRTMSAAEGYVVM
+398 LIRTLSAADGYIVM

-419 SRGERVKVHMF
+419 CRGERVKVHF
-430 LSIHSGEIFKM
+430 W

>member
-6 VDTLEAA
+6 VDTLEGA
-13 LDKLEA
+13 LDKLEN
-19 AMVSGGTH
+19 AMREG
-27 GAGGIHGAGTP
+27 GAGEP
-38 KTEMVP
+38 EREYVP
-44 VLHALGRIAA
+44 VLQSLGRIAS
-54 EDVLCGE
+54 EDVLSCE

-67 RSTMDGYAVVARDTQ
+67 RSTMDGYAVISRDTQ
-82 GAGETMPTFLD
+82 GAGETMPTFLE
-93 LEGEVEM
+93 LAGEVKM
-100 GKEPEFSL
+100 GEKPEFSL
-108 KSGQCAYVP
+108 TSGQCAYVP
-117 TGGMLPQGADAVAMV
+117 TGGMVPEGADAVAMV
-132 EYCQPFGTDKVA
+132 EYCQPFGDDRIA

-151 GHNMVHAGDDVG
+151 GHNMVRAGDDV
-163 SGEVLVSRGRRIRP
+163 SRGEKLISRGRRIRP

-209 PPETMPLP
+209 PPEVMPLP
-217 GQVRDVNSAGLLGE
+217 GQVRDVNSAGILGE
-231 ALSWGFDVA
+231 ALACGFEIR

-245 WDSQEVLTD
+245 RDRQDVLAD
-254 KVCSAMKECDVVI
+254 KVRSAMSECDVVV

-278 ATETVIDN
+278 ATEAVIDS

-335 GEIWKRLT
+335 AGIWKRLT
-343 GMAEIEKEIAVDAVM
+343 GLAETEKEISVDAVM

-364 SPGRKTFQLVTLDYE
+364 SPGRKTFQLVKLDYE
-379 HADTETGLPQVV
+379 HIDLKTGLPQAV

-398 LIRTMSAAEGYVVM
+398 LIRTMSAADGYVVM

-419 SRGERVKVHMF
+419 RSGERVKVC
-430 LSIHSGEIFKM
+430 LL

>member
-6 VDTLEAA
+6 VDTLESA
-13 LDKLEA
+13 LDKLET
-19 AMVSGGTH
+19 AMREG
-27 GAGGIHGAGTP
+27 GAGEP
-38 KTEMVP
+38 EREYVP
-44 VLHALGRIAA
+44 VLQSLGRIAS
-54 EDVLCGE
+54 EDVLSCE

-67 RSTMDGYAVVARDTQ
+67 RSTMDGYAVISRDTQ
-82 GAGETMPTFLD
+82 GAGETMPTFLE
-93 LEGEVEM
+93 LAGEVKM
-100 GKEPEFSL
+100 GEKPEFSL
-108 KSGQCAYVP
+108 TSGQCAYVP
-117 TGGMLPQGADAVAMV
+117 TGGMVPEGADAVAMV
-132 EYCQPFGTDKVA
+132 EYCQPFGDDRIA

-151 GHNMVHAGDDVG
+151 GHNMVRAGDDV
-163 SGEVLVSRGRRIRP
+163 SRGEKLISRGRRIRP
-177 SDMGL
+177 SAMGL

-209 PPETMPLP
+209 PPEVMPLP
-217 GQVRDVNSAGLLGE
+217 GQVRDVNSAGILGE
-231 ALSWGFDVA
+231 ALDCGFEIR

-245 WDSQEVLTD
+245 RDRQDVLAD
-254 KVCSAMKECDVVI
+254 KVRSAMSECDVVV

-278 ATETVIDN
+278 ATEAVIDS

-335 GEIWKRLT
+335 AGIWKRLT
-343 GMAEIEKEIAVDAVM
+343 GLAETEKEISVDAVM

-364 SPGRKTFQLVTLDYE
+364 SPGRKTFQLVKLDYE
-379 HADTETGLPQVV
+379 HIDLKTGLPQAV

-398 LIRTMSAAEGYVVM
+398 LIRTMSAADGYVVM

-419 SRGERVKVHMF
+419 RSGERVKVC
-430 LSIHSGEIFKM
+430 LL

>member
-13 LDKLEA
+13 LDKLEY
-19 AMVSGGTH
+19 AMRAG
-27 GAGGIHGAGTP
+27 GAGIP
-38 KTEMVP
+38 ETELVP
-44 VLHALGRIAA
+44 VLHALDRIAA
-54 EDVLCGE
+54 EDVICSE

-82 GAGETMPTFLD
+82 GAGETMPVFLD
-93 LEGEVEM
+93 LAGEVEM

-132 EYCQPFGTDKVA
+132 EYCQPFGTDKIA
-144 VYSPLSS
+144 VYAPLSS
-151 GHNMVHAGDDVG
+151 GHNMVHEGDDVRCG
-163 SGEVLVSRGRRIRP
+163 QVLVRRGRRIRP
-177 SDMGL
+177 SDIGL

-209 PPETMPLP
+209 PPEAMPLP

-231 ALSWGFDVA
+231 ALSQGFDVE

-245 WDSQEVLTD
+245 WDSQEVLAD
-254 KVCSAMKECDVVI
+254 KVRSAMKECDVVA

-278 ATETVIDN
+278 ATETVIDS

-335 GEIWKRLT
+335 GGIWKRLT
-343 GMAEIEKEIAVDAVM
+343 GSAGTEKEIAVDAVM

-379 HADTETGLPQVV
+379 HIDLETGLPQAV

-398 LIRTMSAAEGYVVM
+398 LIRTMSAADGYVVM
-412 DVNDEGL
+412 NVNDEGL
-419 SRGERVKVHMF
+419 CRGERVKVYLLMR
-430 LSIHSGEIFKM
+430 

>member
-13 LDKLEA
+13 LDKLEN
-19 AMVSGGTH
+19 AMREG
-27 GAGGIHGAGTP
+27 GAGEP
-38 KTEMVP
+38 EREYVP
-44 VLHALGRIAA
+44 VLQSLGRVAA
-54 EDVLCGE
+54 EDVLSGE

-67 RSTMDGYAVVARDTQ
+67 RSTMDGYAVISRDTQ
-82 GAGETMPTFLD
+82 GAGETMPTFLE
-93 LEGEVEM
+93 LAGEVKM
-100 GKEPEFSL
+100 GEKPEFSL
-108 KSGQCAYVP
+108 TSGQCAYVP
-117 TGGMLPQGADAVAMV
+117 TGGMVPEGADAVAMV
-132 EYCQPFGTDKVA
+132 EYCQPFGDDRIA

-151 GHNMVHAGDDVG
+151 GHNMVRAGDDV
-163 SGEVLVSRGRRIRP
+163 SRGEKLISRGHRIRP

-188 TEIKVYKPWKI
+188 TEIKVYKPWKV

-209 PPETMPLP
+209 PPEVMPLP
-217 GQVRDVNSAGLLGE
+217 GQVRDVNSAGILGE
-231 ALSWGFDVA
+231 ALDCGFEIR

-245 WDSQEVLTD
+245 RDRQDVLAD
-254 KVCSAMKECDVVI
+254 KVRSAMSECDVVV

-278 ATETVIDN
+278 ATEAVIDS

-335 GEIWKRLT
+335 AGIWKRLT
-343 GMAEIEKEIAVDAVM
+343 GLAETEKEISVDAVM

-364 SPGRKTFQLVTLDYE
+364 SPGRKTFQLVKLDYE
-379 HADTETGLPQVV
+379 HIDLKTGLPQAV

-398 LIRTMSAAEGYVVM
+398 LIRTMSPADGYVVM

-419 SRGERVKVHMF
+419 RSGERVKVC
-430 LSIHSGEIFKM
+430 LL

>member
-6 VDTLEAA
+6 VDALEAA
-13 LDKLEA
+13 LDKLEN
-19 AMVSGGTH
+19 AMREG
-27 GAGGIHGAGTP
+27 GAGEP
-38 KTEMVP
+38 EREYVP
-44 VLHALGRIAA
+44 VLQSLGRVAA
-54 EDVLCGE
+54 EDVLSGE

-67 RSTMDGYAVVARDTQ
+67 RSTMDGYAVISRDTQ
-82 GAGETMPTFLD
+82 GAGETMPTFLE
-93 LEGEVEM
+93 LAGEVKM
-100 GKEPEFSL
+100 GEKPEFSL
-108 KSGQCAYVP
+108 TSGQCAYVP
-117 TGGMLPQGADAVAMV
+117 TGGMVPEGADAVAMV
-132 EYCQPFGTDKVA
+132 EYCQPFGDDRIA

-151 GHNMVHAGDDVG
+151 GHNMVRAGDDV
-163 SGEVLVSRGRRIRP
+163 SRGEKLISRGHRIRP

-188 TEIKVYKPWKI
+188 TEIKVYKPWKV

-209 PPETMPLP
+209 PPEVMPLP
-217 GQVRDVNSAGLLGE
+217 GQVRDVNSAGILGE
-231 ALSWGFDVA
+231 ALDCGFEIR

-245 WDSQEVLTD
+245 RDRQDVLAD
-254 KVCSAMKECDVVI
+254 KVRSAMSECDVVV

-278 ATETVIDN
+278 ATEAVIDS

-335 GEIWKRLT
+335 AGIWKRLT
-343 GMAEIEKEIAVDAVM
+343 GLAETEKEISVDAVM

-364 SPGRKTFQLVTLDYE
+364 SPGRKTFQLVKLDYE
-379 HADTETGLPQVV
+379 HIDLKTGLPQAV

-398 LIRTMSAAEGYVVM
+398 LIRTMSAADGYVVM

-419 SRGERVKVHMF
+419 RSGERVKVC
-430 LSIHSGEIFKM
+430 LL

>member
-27 GAGGIHGAGTP
+27 GAGGIHGEGTYGAGML
-38 KTEMVP
+38 EAEWVP
-44 VLHALGRIAA
+44 VLKAPGRIAA
-54 EDVLCGE
+54 ADVLCGE

-82 GAGETMPTFLD
+82 GAGESMPTFLD
-93 LEGEVEM
+93 LAGEVEM
-100 GKEPEFSL
+100 GQSPKFELS
-108 KSGQCAYVP
+108 SGQCAYVP

-144 VYSPLSS
+144 VYSPLSP
-151 GHNMVHAGDDVG
+151 GHNMVHAGDDVRC
-163 SGEVLVSRGRRIRP
+163 GEVLVRRGRRIRP

-209 PPETMPLP
+209 PPQAMPLP

-231 ALSWGFDVA
+231 ALACGFNVA

-245 WDSQEVLTD
+245 WDSQEVLAD
-254 KVCSAMKECDVVI
+254 KVRSAMKECDVVV

-278 ATETVIDN
+278 ATEAVIDS

-310 EPTECA
+310 GPTECA

-335 GEIWKRLT
+335 GGIWKQLT
-343 GMAEIEKEIAVDAVM
+343 GAAEAEKEIAVDAVM

-379 HADTETGLPQVV
+379 HIDLETGLPQAV

-398 LIRTMSAAEGYVVM
+398 LIRTMSAADGYVVM

-419 SRGERVKVHMF
+419 CRGERVKVCM
-430 LSIHSGEIFKM
+430 L

>member
-13 LDKLEA
+13 LDKLEN
-19 AMVSGGTH
+19 AMREG
-27 GAGGIHGAGTP
+27 GAGEP
-38 KTEMVP
+38 EREYVP
-44 VLHALGRIAA
+44 VLQSLGRVAA
-54 EDVLCGE
+54 EDVLSGE

-67 RSTMDGYAVVARDTQ
+67 RSTMDGYAVISRDTQ
-82 GAGETMPTFLD
+82 GAGETMPTFLE
-93 LEGEVEM
+93 LAGEVKM
-100 GKEPEFSL
+100 GEKPEFSL
-108 KSGQCAYVP
+108 TSGQCAYVP
-117 TGGMLPQGADAVAMV
+117 TGGMVPEGADAVAMV
-132 EYCQPFGTDKVA
+132 EYCQPFGDDRIA

-151 GHNMVHAGDDVG
+151 GHNMVRAGDDV
-163 SGEVLVSRGRRIRP
+163 SRGEKLISRGHRIRP

-188 TEIKVYKPWKI
+188 TEIKVYKPWKV

-209 PPETMPLP
+209 PPEVMPLP
-217 GQVRDVNSAGLLGE
+217 GQVRDVNSAGILGE
-231 ALSWGFDVA
+231 ALDCGFEIR

-245 WDSQEVLTD
+245 RDRQDVLAD
-254 KVCSAMKECDVVI
+254 KVRPAMSECDVVV

-278 ATETVIDN
+278 ATEAVIDS

-335 GEIWKRLT
+335 AGIWKRLT
-343 GMAEIEKEIAVDAVM
+343 GLAETEKEISVDAVM

-364 SPGRKTFQLVTLDYE
+364 SPGRKTFQLVKLDYE
-379 HADTETGLPQVV
+379 HIDLKTGLPQAV

-398 LIRTMSAAEGYVVM
+398 LIRTMSAADGYVVM

-419 SRGERVKVHMF
+419 RSGERVKVC
-430 LSIHSGEIFKM
+430 LL

>member
-6 VDTLEAA
+6 VDTLESA
-13 LDKLEA
+13 LDKLET
-19 AMVSGGTH
+19 AMREG
-27 GAGGIHGAGTP
+27 GAGEP
-38 KTEMVP
+38 EREYVP
-44 VLHALGRIAA
+44 VLQSLGRIAS
-54 EDVLCGE
+54 EDVLSCE

-67 RSTMDGYAVVARDTQ
+67 RSTMDGYAVISRDTQ
-82 GAGETMPTFLD
+82 GAGETMPTFLE
-93 LEGEVEM
+93 LAGEVKM
-100 GKEPEFSL
+100 GEKPEFSL
-108 KSGQCAYVP
+108 TSGQCAYVP
-117 TGGMLPQGADAVAMV
+117 TGGMVPEGADAVAMV
-132 EYCQPFGTDKVA
+132 EYCQPFGDDRIA

-151 GHNMVHAGDDVG
+151 GHNMVRAGDDV
-163 SGEVLVSRGRRIRP
+163 SRGEKLISRGHRIRP

-188 TEIKVYKPWKI
+188 TEIKVYKPWKV

-209 PPETMPLP
+209 PPEVMPLP
-217 GQVRDVNSAGLLGE
+217 GQVRDVNSAGILGE
-231 ALSWGFDVA
+231 ALACGFEIR

-245 WDSQEVLTD
+245 RDRQDVLAD
-254 KVCSAMKECDVVI
+254 KVRSAMSECDVVV

-278 ATETVIDN
+278 ATEAVIDS

-335 GEIWKRLT
+335 AGIWKRLT
-343 GMAEIEKEIAVDAVM
+343 GLAETEKEISVDAVM

-364 SPGRKTFQLVTLDYE
+364 SPGRKTFQLVRLDYE
-379 HADTETGLPQVV
+379 HIDLETGLPQAV

-398 LIRTMSAAEGYVVM
+398 LIRTMSAADGYVVM

-419 SRGERVKVHMF
+419 RSGERVKVC
-430 LSIHSGEIFKM
+430 LL